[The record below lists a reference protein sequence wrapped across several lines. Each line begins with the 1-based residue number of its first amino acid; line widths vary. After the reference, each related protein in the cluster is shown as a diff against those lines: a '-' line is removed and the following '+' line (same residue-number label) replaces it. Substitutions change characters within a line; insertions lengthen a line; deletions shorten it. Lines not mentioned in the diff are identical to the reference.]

1 MDDYVINVRCN
12 VIILFSNALESSA
25 FNSDSR
31 HLQLWPLWNKS
42 CAFAADACYVVIR
55 LLFVFFGSCLYSL
68 VDFVNLLVCEFI
80 FRDNYHSDGK
90 KKSRNDTYEP

>member
-1 MDDYVINVRCN
+1 MRCN
-12 VIILFSNALESSA
+12 AIILFSNALANPA

-31 HLQLWPLWNKS
+31 HLQLWSLWDKS
-42 CAFAADACYVVIR
+42 SAFAADACYGAIR

-90 KKSRNDTYEP
+90 KKSWNDTYEP